1 MAKLIFENFQPVII
15 DRWDAD
21 DIQSVAENM
30 DLGCGNKLSDD
41 QVLEIMQII
50 VSSHDANFGIN
61 WDVIGRAI
69 DYILENKGD
78 DNA

>member
-15 DRWDAD
+15 DRWNAD

-30 DLGCGNKLSDD
+30 DIDLTDD

-61 WDVIGRAI
+61 WDVIGSAI
-69 DYILENKGD
+69 DYILENKGG

>member
-61 WDVIGRAI
+61 WDVIGSAI